1 MVDKRLKEIHTSSSA
16 ESAINV
22 EMLDWLKNQGP
33 NVLLGVLV
41 VILAFRV
48 WMWWG
53 QRQTEELAVQWDNL
67 NNRDTAASLISL
79 AEDTAGIGSLPELA
93 KLKAAEANRRAINE
107 DVSATQPEEA
117 KPDDATTENPTDP
130 NANTPEPKK
139 LPLTAQERAEYL
151 AQMETL
157 YTQVYDA
164 TRADPSRALLTARAA
179 FGLAAVGEMRGD
191 FDMAAKW
198 YTTIESTAINELA
211 PLGRIARERR
221 ETMQTRAVS
230 LDLPTD
236 AEALAASGIKPPQD
250 VVPVPA
256 PALADPA
263 ATPAPENTDT
273 PPAQPA
279 GPESPET
286 APAKDDGGADN
297 GSDDG
302 GGL

>member
-33 NVLLGVLV
+33 NVLLAVLV
-41 VILAFRV
+41 VILGFRV

-53 QRQTEELAVQWDNL
+53 QRQTEGVAVQWDNL
-67 NNRDTAASLISL
+67 NNRDTAASLMSL

-107 DVSATQPEEA
+107 DVSATQPEET
-117 KPDDATTENPTDP
+117 KPDDSTNENPADTTPDK
-130 NANTPEPKK
+130 PEPKK
-139 LPLTAQERAEYL
+139 LPLTPQERADYL

-157 YTQVYDA
+157 YTQVYEA
-164 TRADPSRALLTARAA
+164 TRADPLRALLANKAA

-198 YTTIESTAINELA
+198 YTTIESTASDDLA

-221 ETMQTRAVS
+221 ETMQTRAVA
-230 LDLPTD
+230 LDLPT
-236 AEALAASGIKPPQD
+236 AEEALAASGIKPPQD

-256 PALADPA
+256 PAPTESA
-263 ATPAPENTDT
+263 ATPAEEKDDPS
-273 PPAQPA
+273 AQPA
-279 GPESPET
+279 APESPEP
-286 APAKDDGGADN
+286 APATDGGGEDN
-297 GSDDG
+297 GTDDG